1 MTSKADLLSVID
13 IQQHIARAGLD
24 FTTVMSVIISRA
36 QHLLNADGAAI
47 EIREQDDLIYRASCG
62 IVEEHLGIRIPLR
75 QSLSGKCIQ
84 CQHTLISSDC
94 ETDMRVNKKACRE
107 IGLRSMIV
115 TPLIFENKV
124 EGVIKV
130 VSKQIDHFDERAEN
144 ILTLLS
150 SHIAATLHYS
160 KRHIKDNLVYLAT
173 HDAMTKLTNRSF
185 FIEKL
190 HKYIALNREAELRT
204 GLILMDLDGLK
215 NINDT
220 HGHRYGDALII
231 EFAKRLRRCIRS
243 NDVAS
248 RLGGDEFGVLLPSVN
263 IAVINEAVA
272 RIKASLVAPFE
283 FEGETLQLS
292 ASIGTNITSK
302 ESTSAAN
309 FMHTAD
315 MRMYEV
321 KQRNKPQTRKS
332 A

>member
-1 MTSKADLLSVID
+1 MPSKADLLSVID
-13 IQQHIARAGLD
+13 IQQHIAKVGLD
-24 FTTVMSVIISRA
+24 FATVMSVIVSRA
-36 QHLLNADGAAI
+36 QHLLSADGAAI

-62 IVEEHLGIRIPLR
+62 IVEEHLGIRIPVS
-75 QSLSGKCIQ
+75 QSLSGACMQ

-94 ETDMRVNKKACRE
+94 ETDVRVNKEACNE

-130 VSKQIDHFDERAEN
+130 VSKQIDHFDERAES
-144 ILTLLS
+144 ILTMLS

-190 HKYIALNREAELRT
+190 HKFIALNKEAELRT

-215 NINDT
+215 SINDAY
-220 HGHRYGDALII
+220 GHRYGDALII

-263 IAVINEAVA
+263 MAVLNEAVA
-272 RIKASLVAPFE
+272 RIKASLVSPIE

-302 ESTSAAN
+302 ESTSAAD

-315 MRMYEV
+315 IRMYEV
-321 KQRNKPQTRKS
+321 KQRTKPQSRKS